1 MMKKIVF
8 FFAIAAM
15 TLCGADAFAQP
26 GKMKVT
32 TVGGPM
38 LTPDKIEHNYGT
50 IKKASDGNCVFT
62 IYNTGDQPLI
72 ISNCQGSCG
81 CTTPQCDKTPI
92 ASGGFTEI
100 KVHYD
105 TMRLGPFTK
114 TVTVMWNGPE
124 GNKSQVLTI
133 KGEVIE

>member
-1 MMKKIVF
+1 
-8 FFAIAAM
+8 
-15 TLCGADAFAQP
+15 
-26 GKMKVT
+26 
-32 TVGGPM
+32 M
-38 LTPDKIEHNYGT
+38 LTADKIEHNYGT

-81 CTTPQCDKTPI
+81 CTTPQCNKNPI

-114 TVTVMWNGPE
+114 TATVMWNGPE

-133 KGEVIE
+133 KGEVMEQSSQTILLMPR